1 MMGNTKWQSAVRL
14 QLVFLSS
21 LALLACSDYQRAR
34 SAYEAG
40 EYTKALQIFERLSEA
55 GNSQAQYDLSQMYFQ
70 GIGTPKS
77 IEQGWIWMNRA
88 AEKGNIQAMLELG
101 VRYQVSASLENG
113 EEMAFMWFQKAAMA
127 GSPVGQYNLAR
138 LYESG
143 KQTPVDLVKAYVWMT
158 LSNKSGNPTAAPE
171 AKALKTKLSASEL
184 ASADQMIQELKKTL
198 P

>member
-1 MMGNTKWQSAVRL
+1 MGNTKWHSVVRL
-14 QLVFLSS
+14 QLVFLAC
-21 LALLACSDYQRAR
+21 LALLACSDYRRAR

-40 EYTKALQIFERLSEA
+40 EYTKALQIFERLSAA
-55 GNSQAQYDLSQMYFQ
+55 GDSQAQYDLSQMYFQ

-88 AEKGNIQAMLELG
+88 ADKGNIQAMLELG
-101 VRYQVSASLENG
+101 VRYQASTSLENG
-113 EEMAFMWFQKAAMA
+113 EEMAFLWFQKAAMA

-143 KQTPVDLVKAYVWMT
+143 KQTPLDLVKAYVWMS

-171 AKALKTKLSASEL
+171 AKALKVKLSADEL
-184 ASADQMIQELKKTL
+184 ASANQMIQEFKKTL

>member
-1 MMGNTKWQSAVRL
+1 MRNTKWHGVPRL
-14 QLVFLSS
+14 QLVFLICFG
-21 LALLACSDYQRAR
+21 LLACSDYQRAR

-70 GIGTPKS
+70 GIGTTKS
-77 IEQGWIWMNRA
+77 VEQGWMWMNRA
-88 AEKGNIQAMLELG
+88 ADKGNIQAMLELG
-101 VRYQVSASLENG
+101 VRYQASSSLDNG
-113 EEMAFMWFQKAAMA
+113 EEIAFLWFQKAAMA

-143 KQTPVDLVKAYVWMT
+143 KQTPVDLVQAYVWMT

-171 AKALKTKLSASEL
+171 AKALKARLNPDEL
-184 ASADQMIQELKKTL
+184 ASANRMMEELKKTL

>member
-1 MMGNTKWQSAVRL
+1 MGNTKWHGVLRL
-14 QLVFLSS
+14 QLVFLIC
-21 LALLACSDYQRAR
+21 LGLLACSDYQRAR

-70 GIGTPKS
+70 GIGTSKS
-77 IEQGWIWMNRA
+77 VEQGWMWMNRA
-88 AEKGNIQAMLELG
+88 ADKGNIQAMLELG
-101 VRYQVSASLENG
+101 VRYQASTSLENG
-113 EEMAFMWFQKAAMA
+113 EEIAFLWFQKAAMA

-143 KQTPVDLVKAYVWMT
+143 KQTPVDLVQAYVWMT

-171 AKALKTKLSASEL
+171 AKALKARLNPDEL
-184 ASADQMIQELKKTL
+184 ASANRMMEELKKTL